1 MDVTVFLAILAWS
14 ATCFY
19 AGIQYRKD
27 HENKK
32 RPPVPR
38 YRSFFCD

>member
-14 ATCFY
+14 ATCFF
-19 AGIQYRKD
+19 AGIQYSKD

-32 RPPVPR
+32 
-38 YRSFFCD
+38 